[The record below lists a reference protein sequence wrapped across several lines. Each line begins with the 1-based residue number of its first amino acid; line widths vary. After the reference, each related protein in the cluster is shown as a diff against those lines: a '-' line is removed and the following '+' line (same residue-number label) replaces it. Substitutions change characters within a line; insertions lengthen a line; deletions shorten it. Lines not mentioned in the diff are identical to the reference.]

1 MKKKIVLFIP
11 SIEGGGV
18 EKNLFLIAEYL
29 SKIHKKLF
37 IITADKKYK
46 NVSNKNISVICPTSS
61 IWERKTR
68 LVKTIISI
76 LLLIKNFNKD
86 TIILSF
92 QSNISAIFI
101 SKVFGYKI
109 IIRLN
114 TSIRKYI
121 NNIFRKFLYKLF
133 YNFAD
138 EIIVNSKSFKNEI
151 KKILNLNSNL
161 IYNLAIQNKKKEKI
175 NFFKNFKG
183 LKILNIARLT
193 DQKDHITL
201 LKSLKLLTKKNIKY
215 RCCIIGRGYKKNY
228 LEDYVKKN
236 KFKKNIKFMGY
247 KEEAEKY
254 LNSCNLF
261 ILTSKFEGLPN
272 VLIEAQFRN
281 IPIISS
287 DCPTGPREILIN
299 GKLGE
304 LFNVGDHK
312 GLYNKILDYRNN
324 KKKLNKKSHNAKN
337 FLYRFNPILNS
348 EKYNRL
354 ISYYLNEKL

>member
-29 SKIHKKLF
+29 SKVHKKLF
-37 IITADKKYK
+37 IITADRKYK
-46 NVSNKNISVICPTSS
+46 NFFDKKISIICPASS
-61 IWERKTR
+61 IWERKSR

-76 LLLIKNFNKD
+76 LILIKNFRKD

-92 QSNISAIFI
+92 QSNIFAILV
-101 SKVFGYKI
+101 SKIFGYKI

-114 TSIRKYI
+114 TSIKKYI
-121 NNIFRKFLYKLF
+121 NNEFKKNLYKLF

-138 EIIVNSKSFKNEI
+138 EIIVNSNNFKKEI
-151 KKILNLNSNL
+151 KKILNLNSKL
-161 IYNLAIQNKKKEKI
+161 IYNLNKVNKNKKMLK
-175 NFFKNFKG
+175 FFKNFKG

-201 LKSLKLLTKKNIKY
+201 LKSLKLLSKKNIKY
-215 RCCIIGRGYKKNY
+215 KCCIIGRGYNKNY
-228 LEDYVKKN
+228 LEDYIKN
-236 KFKKNIKFMGY
+236 NKLNKNIKIIGY
-247 KEEAEKY
+247 KEEAERY
-254 LNSCNLF
+254 LDSSNLF

-272 VLIEAQFRN
+272 VLIEAQYRN

-287 DCPTGPREILIN
+287 DCPTGPREILMN

-304 LFNVGDHK
+304 LFTVEDYK
-312 GLYNKILDYRNN
+312 GLYNKILNYVNN
-324 KKKLNKKSHNAKN
+324 RKKLSKKSYKAKN
-337 FLYRFNPILNS
+337 FLYRFNPVLNG
-348 EKYNRL
+348 EKYSRL

>member
-18 EKNLFLIAEYL
+18 EKNLFLIAGYL

-46 NVSNKNISVICPTSS
+46 NSFNKKISVICPTSN

-68 LVKTIISI
+68 LVKTIIST
-76 LLLIKNFNKD
+76 LLLIKSFNKD
-86 TIILSF
+86 IIILSF
-92 QSNISAIFI
+92 QSNIVAIFV
-101 SKVFGYKI
+101 SKIFGYKI

-114 TSIRKYI
+114 TSIKKYI
-121 NNIFRKFLYKLF
+121 NNIFKKFLYKLF

-138 EIIVNSKSFKNEI
+138 EIIVNSNNFKKEI

-161 IYNLAIQNKKKEKI
+161 IYNLNKVNKKRKKI

-201 LKSLKLLTKKNIKY
+201 LKSLKLLSKKNIKY
-215 RCCIIGRGYKKNY
+215 KCCIIGRGYNKNY
-228 LEDYVKKN
+228 LEHYIKKN
-236 KFKKNIKFMGY
+236 KLQKNIKILGY
-247 KEEAEKY
+247 KEDAEKY

-272 VLIEAQFRN
+272 VLIEAQYRN

-287 DCPTGPREILIN
+287 DCPTGPREILMN

-304 LFNVGDHK
+304 LFNVGDYK
-312 GLYNKILDYRNN
+312 GLCTKILEYTNN
-324 KKKLNKKSHNAKN
+324 RKKLNKRSYKAKR
-337 FLYRFNPILNS
+337 FLYRFNPILNG